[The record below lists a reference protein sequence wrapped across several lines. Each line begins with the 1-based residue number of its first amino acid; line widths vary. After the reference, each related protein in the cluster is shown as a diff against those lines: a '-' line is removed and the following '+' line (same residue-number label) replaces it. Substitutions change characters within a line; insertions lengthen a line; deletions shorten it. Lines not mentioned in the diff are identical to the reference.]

1 MRVIE
6 LREEG
11 VGLLRIVTLLRAE
24 LVGYDQADSA
34 K

>member
-11 VGLLRIVTLLRAE
+11 VGLLRIVTLLRGE